1 MSGGAQSSSAGSLQ
15 GPHASMPRSCAPL
28 GPIIE
33 RWTSSQLLLAEV
45 LNPVDHSRTAAVHGC
60 TNVACKERRRDGFV
74 RLLQETADALESNSS
89 LGTMHDVQVAHSPE
103 SQPLTLTSTF
113 WPES

>member
-1 MSGGAQSSSAGSLQ
+1 MAEALDVNKTLLKLDLAGNQ
-15 GPHASMPRSCAPL
+15 IGYDAAH
-28 GPIIE
+28 
-33 RWTSSQLLLAEV
+33 LLAEV

-60 TNVACKERRRDGFV
+60 TNVACKERRCDGFV

-113 WPES
+113 

>member
-1 MSGGAQSSSAGSLQ
+1 MPLE
-15 GPHASMPRSCAPL
+15 PTMHASVRGRPCAPL

-113 WPES
+113 